1 MGLVSF
7 WRIANMFVR
16 FTCVFQHRT
25 KYGNR
30 CCKYFVLWGPMLGWC
45 GLRENDIHVHIRRS
59 NPVYIS
65 SLICKYALCRI
76 IRKVTRNLNK
86 PERKG
91 WPLGKA
97 RTFEEKKS
105 SRKKKSI
112 VSKLLKSKGTPAR
125 DPEKAR
131 TRQEKKTCLK
141 KMEINTFT
149 WEKNVTEYFC
159 KSFDGICFCPVLS
172 LRSRSHYTGESLN
185 TAFSLR
191 RNINCSV
198 HYVHSTLKTQQSPV
212 TLDLFWENSATE
224 ITWLS
229 RGHCLIGFL
238 NAKMQSWCLYVLP
251 V

>member
-1 MGLVSF
+1 MGPVSF

-30 CCKYFVLWGPMLGWC
+30 CCKYFVLWDPMLGWC
-45 GLRENDIHVHIRRS
+45 SLRENDIHVYIRRS
-59 NPVYIS
+59 NQVYIS
-65 SLICKYALCRI
+65 SLTCKYALCRI

-105 SRKKKSI
+105 SRKKKALWANYLSPRALLHETLK
-112 VSKLLKSKGTPAR
+112 KLAR
-125 DPEKAR
+125 DKK
-131 TRQEKKTCLK
+131 KKTCLK
-141 KMEINTFT
+141 KMEINTFI

-172 LRSRSHYTGESLN
+172 LRSRSHYTGESVN
-185 TAFSLR
+185 TAFSFR

-212 TLDLFWENSATE
+212 TLDLFWENSATK

-238 NAKMQSWCLYVLP
+238 NA
-251 V
+251 